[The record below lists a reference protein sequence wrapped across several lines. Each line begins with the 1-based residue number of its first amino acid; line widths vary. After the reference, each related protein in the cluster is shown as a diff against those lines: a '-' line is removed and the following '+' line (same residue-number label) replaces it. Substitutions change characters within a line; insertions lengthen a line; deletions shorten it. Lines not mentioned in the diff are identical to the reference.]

1 MVVNNMDWDTVRM
14 FSVTIKGYLPVQEG
28 EGEPET
34 WDINKL
40 IEALE
45 MPCVTSAY
53 EMQGAVLEIE

>member
-1 MVVNNMDWDTVRM
+1 MVVNNMNWETVKM
-14 FSVTIKGYLPVQEG
+14 YSITIKGYLPVQEG

-45 MPCVTSAY
+45 AVTIK
-53 EMQGAVLEIE
+53 EVQPINGMVLDIE